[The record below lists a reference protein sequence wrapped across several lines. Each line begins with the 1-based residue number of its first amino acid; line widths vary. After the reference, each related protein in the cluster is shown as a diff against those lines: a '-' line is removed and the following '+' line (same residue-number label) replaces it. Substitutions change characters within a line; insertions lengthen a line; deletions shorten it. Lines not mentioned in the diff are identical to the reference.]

1 MAKPFPLEA
10 VLRLRQMEEEAKM
23 KELASF
29 DRIYLREQ
37 DNLTALHESLYRNR
51 TDMDERTAGAGIS
64 SQESQLYLSFFAAQ
78 SSRIRF
84 QEDLVEKVRLE
95 LERKKREMG
104 FVINR
109 RKIFDNLK
117 EKHIENEERREMR
130 LEAQEIDDIA
140 SMRFAMRSKGIA
152 SSA

>member
-1 MAKPFPLEA
+1 
-10 VLRLRQMEEEAKM
+10 M

-29 DRIYLREQ
+29 DRVYLREQ
-37 DNLTALHESLYRNR
+37 DNLTELHESLYRNR

-95 LERKKREMG
+95 LERKRREMG

-130 LEAQEIDDIA
+130 LEAREIDDIA

-152 SSA
+152 SNA

>member
-1 MAKPFPLEA
+1 
-10 VLRLRQMEEEAKM
+10 
-23 KELASF
+23 
-29 DRIYLREQ
+29 
-37 DNLTALHESLYRNR
+37 
-51 TDMDERTAGAGIS
+51 
-64 SQESQLYLSFFAAQ
+64 
-78 SSRIRF
+78 
-84 QEDLVEKVRLE
+84 VEKVRLE

-152 SSA
+152 SNA